1 MPESFLTATVMP
13 ATKWLGAKATCCW
26 RATELV
32 VVAQSR
38 STVPFC
44 IRGMRLS
51 EVRVVYST
59 RSAGKPS
66 LAFTASTILRQ
77 MSFENPI
84 GSLPPLATYENG
96 MELSRLP
103 MRMTPLSLIL
113 RSVSMSWADTT
124 WDTRA
129 TPSSRASG
137 NWARRFMVRRLHSRE
152 QAGVIDSA
160 PTRSTA
166 RASSAGGGCE
176 NSGATLNSKKA
187 IFCCDLTFHK
197 AIERRTMMTFKQLEA
212 LYWIVQLGGFAPA
225 AQKLHTSQSAVS
237 KRVHELEQAFDTPLF
252 DRSQRTA
259 RLTEKGEEMF
269 LLARKLLRE
278 RDLAVEQFAKPE
290 VIERRLR
297 IGVTELTAMTWLPR
311 LVALVQEHYPKV
323 KLEPDVDGSLPL
335 RDKLLA
341 DELDLILVPDA
352 FADTR
357 LRSKVVG
364 QVESAWMAK
373 PGLVPSGTTRLHE
386 LAQVPLLS
394 LGMLAVI
401 DVEPAL
407 PAVPYV
413 ALYKGEVRSTLTS
426 ALIMLAQSCCDF
438 SRAFQTAP
446 A

>member
-1 MPESFLTATVMP
+1 
-13 ATKWLGAKATCCW
+13 
-26 RATELV
+26 
-32 VVAQSR
+32 
-38 STVPFC
+38 
-44 IRGMRLS
+44 
-51 EVRVVYST
+51 
-59 RSAGKPS
+59 
-66 LAFTASTILRQ
+66 
-77 MSFENPI
+77 
-84 GSLPPLATYENG
+84 
-96 MELSRLP
+96 
-103 MRMTPLSLIL
+103 
-113 RSVSMSWADTT
+113 
-124 WDTRA
+124 
-129 TPSSRASG
+129 
-137 NWARRFMVRRLHSRE
+137 
-152 QAGVIDSA
+152 
-160 PTRSTA
+160 
-166 RASSAGGGCE
+166 
-176 NSGATLNSKKA
+176 
-187 IFCCDLTFHK
+187 
-197 AIERRTMMTFKQLEA
+197 MMTFKQLEA

-237 KRVHELEQAFDTPLF
+237 KRVHELEQVFDTPLF

-386 LAQVPLLS
+386 LAQVPLLVQGDSSGTGRLYDAWLREQGIETTDAIVVSNLIALTSLTLSGFGASYLPRQCMAPLVS